1 MSEKSSRSE
10 YNRAYREK
18 QKKKPEYVVKKQ
30 QMAIQQKEYRQKRK
44 ELMDS
49 LVNVAY
55 AALEVAQANN
65 LSRLET
71 MALNALTNAGKFDDN

>member
-1 MSEKSSRSE
+1 MKSRAE

-18 QKKKPEYVVKKQ
+18 QKTTPQYVVKKQ
-30 QMAIQQKEYRQKRK
+30 QMALQQKEYRKQKK

-49 LVNVAY
+49 LINVAY
-55 AALEVAQANN
+55 AALEVAQANG

-71 MALNALTNAGKFDDN
+71 MALLALTNAGKLNDN

>member
-1 MSEKSSRSE
+1 MKSRTE

-18 QKKKPEYVVKKQ
+18 QKTTPQYVVKKQ
-30 QMAIQQKEYRQKRK
+30 QMALQQKEYRKQKK

-49 LVNVAY
+49 LINVAY
-55 AALEVAQANN
+55 AALEVAQANG

-71 MALNALTNAGKFDDN
+71 MALLALTNAGKLNDN

>member
-1 MSEKSSRSE
+1 
-10 YNRAYREK
+10 
-18 QKKKPEYVVKKQ
+18 
-30 QMAIQQKEYRQKRK
+30 
-44 ELMDS
+44 MDS

-55 AALEVAQANN
+55 AALEVAQANG